1 MVRASQG
8 LRQVC
13 LFGVLP
19 RLLDSRDTY
28 FVRSWYSIESCI
40 RESLVKFKWESV
52 RIPCI
57 RLAADAIVV
66 AVYRFKGKRDQ
77 GIGIRSLYEG
87 WENVR
92 LEDVVQVHGHKFV
105 IAITVC
111 GIAIFVIS
119 KECTRHLLVHVFGQL
134 YIARRSPESRDH
146 SQRSGVRTSDLHRR
160 LDGVESRRVRASTL
174 DAMLQDNIF
183 TDASVPFMLAV

>member
-1 MVRASQG
+1 M
-8 LRQVC
+8 C

-57 RLAADAIVV
+57 RLAADAIAV
-66 AVYRFKGKRDQ
+66 AVHRFRGKRDQ

-134 YIARRSPESRDH
+134 YIARRSPEPRDH
-146 SQRSGVRTSDLHRR
+146 SSRSGIWTSGLHR
-160 LDGVESRRVRASTL
+160 LVDGASTDHPRASIL
-174 DAMLQDNIF
+174 DATL
-183 TDASVPFMLAV
+183 